1 MVEVKNLVKRYGNI
15 KALDD
20 ISFSVKK
27 GEILGFLGDNGA
39 GKSTTLNIITG
50 YLYPGKGT
58 VTIDGEDV
66 LENPLK
72 ARKKI
77 GYLPEI
83 PPLYLDMTVLSY
95 LKFVFDLKK
104 IKTKNKEEHVEKT
117 CQEVGILDVKKR
129 LIKNLSKGY
138 KQRVGLASALLGEPP
153 IIILDEPS
161 VGLDPR
167 QVVQMREL
175 IKNLG
180 KEHTVILSSHILSE
194 VQEIC
199 SRILIINKGKIVAN
213 DSTDG
218 ILKNLSRKDSILI
231 EVEGDKE
238 KVLALLGKIDG
249 IAKILD
255 TIEKENGVF
264 EYTLS
269 FGDIPKNTV
278 KKNIF
283 FSLAKESLP
292 ILNMKNI
299 ESNLENV
306 FLELTD
312 SKASGNLKQE
322 GFSEGSKPSN
332 LSKKTGTS
340 KKEEQKDSKA

>member
-1 MVEVKNLVKRYGNI
+1 MVQIKNLVKSYGKI

-50 YLYPGKGT
+50 YLYPGEGT
-58 VTIDGEDV
+58 VKIDGEDV

-95 LKFVFDLKK
+95 LKFVYDLKK
-104 IKTKNKEEHVEKT
+104 IKTENKEEHIEKI
-117 CQEVGILDVKKR
+117 CEKVGISDVKGR

-138 KQRVGLASALLGEPP
+138 KQRVGLASALLGDPP

-180 KEHTVILSSHILSE
+180 KEHTVVLSSHILSE

-199 SRILIINKGKIVAN
+199 SRILIINKGKIIAD
-213 DSTDG
+213 DSTEG
-218 ILKNLSRKDSILI
+218 ILKKLSQKNSIVLV
-231 EVEGDKE
+231 VEGAKE
-238 KVLALLGKIDG
+238 KTLDVLKKIDG
-249 IAKILD
+249 ITKILEPL
-255 TIEKENGVF
+255 EKENGVF
-264 EYTLS
+264 EYTLCLENL
-269 FGDIPKNTV
+269 PKNVV
-278 KKNIF
+278 KRNIF

-292 ILNMKNI
+292 ILGMKNF
-299 ESNLENV
+299 ESNLENA
-306 FLELTD
+306 FLELT
-312 SKASGNLKQE
+312 K
-322 GFSEGSKPSN
+322 SKPSEN
-332 LSKKTGTS
+332 FKSKDLA
-340 KKEEQKDSKA
+340 KDSENMNLKIENRK

>member
-1 MVEVKNLVKRYGNI
+1 MVQIKNLVKSYGKI

-50 YLYPGKGT
+50 YLYPGKGN

-66 LENPLK
+66 LEEPLK

-83 PPLYLDMTVLSY
+83 PPLYPDMTVLSY
-95 LKFVFDLKK
+95 LKFVYDLKN
-104 IKTKNKEEHVEKT
+104 IKTQSKEKHIEKT
-117 CQEVGILDVKKR
+117 CQKVDILDAKKR

-138 KQRVGLASALLGEPP
+138 KQRVGLASALLGNPP

-175 IKNLG
+175 IKSLG

-199 SRILIINKGKIVAN
+199 SRILIINKGKIVAD
-213 DSTDG
+213 DSTEG
-218 ILKNLSRKDSILI
+218 ILKKLSQKNSILL
-231 EVEGDKE
+231 EVEGEKE
-238 KVLALLGKIDG
+238 KVLDLLRKIDG
-249 IAKILD
+249 ITKIFD
-255 TIEKENGVF
+255 TVEKENGVF
-264 EYTLS
+264 EYTFKLRS
-269 FGDIPKNTV
+269 ELPENTV

-292 ILNMKNI
+292 ILSMKNV

-306 FLELTD
+306 FLELT
-312 SKASGNLKQE
+312 K
-322 GFSEGSKPSN
+322 SKPSEN
-332 LSKKTGTS
+332 FKSKDLA
-340 KKEEQKDSKA
+340 KDSENMKLKGEKRLSSE

>member
-1 MVEVKNLVKRYGNI
+1 MVEVKNLVKSYGKV

-50 YLYPGKGT
+50 YLYPGEGT

-66 LENPLK
+66 LDEPLK

-95 LKFVFDLKK
+95 LKFVYDLKK
-104 IKTKNKEEHVEKT
+104 VKTKGKEEHIEKI
-117 CQEVGILDVKKR
+117 CQKVGILDVKKR

-199 SRILIINKGKIVAN
+199 SRILIINKGKIVAD
-213 DSTDG
+213 DSTEG
-218 ILKNLSRKDSILI
+218 ILKKLSQKNSILL
-231 EVEGDKE
+231 EVEGEKE
-238 KVLALLGKIDG
+238 KVLDLLRKIDG
-249 IAKILD
+249 ITKIFD
-255 TIEKENGVF
+255 TVEKENGVF

-269 FGDIPKNTV
+269 FGDIPENTF

-292 ILNMKNI
+292 ILSMKNV

-306 FLELTD
+306 FLELT
-312 SKASGNLKQE
+312 K
-322 GFSEGSKPSN
+322 SKPSEN
-332 LSKKTGTS
+332 FKSKDLA
-340 KKEEQKDSKA
+340 KDSENMKLKGEKRLSSE

>member
-1 MVEVKNLVKRYGNI
+1 MVEVKNLVKKYGNI

-50 YLYPGKGT
+50 YLYPSKGT
-58 VTIDGEDV
+58 VTVDGENV

-83 PPLYLDMTVLSY
+83 PPLYLDMTVFSY
-95 LKFVFDLKK
+95 LKFVYDLKK
-104 IKTKNKEEHVEKT
+104 VRNENKEEHIKKT
-117 CQEVGILDVKKR
+117 CNKVGILDVRKR

-138 KQRVGLASALLGEPP
+138 KQRVGLASALLGDPP

-167 QVVQMREL
+167 QVVQMRAL
-175 IKNLG
+175 IKSLG

-194 VQEIC
+194 IQEIC
-199 SRILIINKGKIVAN
+199 SRILIINNGKIVAD

-218 ILKNLSRKDSILI
+218 ILKNLSQKNSVLI
-231 EVEGDKE
+231 EVEGKKE
-238 KVLALLGKIDG
+238 KVLNVLGKIDG
-249 IAKILD
+249 ITKILD
-255 TIEKENGVF
+255 TVEKENNVF

-269 FGDIPKNTV
+269 CGDIPENIV
-278 KKNIF
+278 KKNVF

-292 ILNMKNI
+292 ILSMKNI

-306 FLELTD
+306 FLELTKSAISGDLEDGSLSENSKTSGFLKETD
-312 SKASGNLKQE
+312 S
-322 GFSEGSKPSN
+322 
-332 LSKKTGTS
+332 S
-340 KKEEQKDSKA
+340 KKEEQKDAKV